1 MHMKLHGHYEEIP
14 EALRIK
20 DAVTIVIVFALFALI
35 LFLMGYVGKSE
46 AFFAWGGLLL
56 ILGAALGF
64 YLYRKKQTFIHD
76 PVIPVAPT
84 DEELRAIAEAN
95 EKWDR
100 AVQKWWF
107 RYPMAVLFLVGAWF
121 FSEWKPNSWFI
132 PGFLVLVAIISA
144 WELTLVGLGIG
155 IAILAFK
162 AIASLPVSVAI
173 IIGAFII
180 GAAITAALKK

>member
-1 MHMKLHGHYEEIP
+1 MKQHGHYEEIP
-14 EALRIK
+14 EALRVK
-20 DAVTIVIVFALFALI
+20 DAVLIVVSSSVIALT
-35 LFLMGYVGKSE
+35 LFLTGYVYKSE
-46 AFFAWGGLLL
+46 EWFVWGVLVL
-56 ILGAALGF
+56 ILGVALGF
-64 YLYRKKQTFIHD
+64 YLYRKKQALIPD

-84 DEELRAIAEAN
+84 EEELKAQAEAA

-107 RYPMAVLFLVGAWF
+107 RYPMAVLCLLGAWF
-121 FSEWKPNSWFI
+121 FSESKPNLWFM
-132 PGFLVLVAIISA
+132 PVLLVLVAMVSA

-180 GAAITAALKK
+180 RAALKR

>member
-1 MHMKLHGHYEEIP
+1 MKLHGHYEEIP

-20 DAVTIVIVFALFALI
+20 DAVTIVIVFALFAII
-35 LFLMGYVGKSE
+35 LFLMGYVGESE

-56 ILGAALGF
+56 ILGVALGF
-64 YLYRKKQTFIHD
+64 YLYRKKQAFIHD

-84 DEELRAIAEAN
+84 EEELRAKAEAD

-100 AVQKWWF
+100 AVKKWWF

-121 FSEWKPNSWFI
+121 SPEWKPNSWFI
-132 PGFLVLVAIISA
+132 PVLFVLGAIVSA
-144 WELTLVGLGIG
+144 WELALVGLGIG

-162 AIASLPVSVAI
+162 ALASLPVSVAI

>member
-1 MHMKLHGHYEEIP
+1 MKQHGHYEEIP

-20 DAVTIVIVFALFALI
+20 DAVTIVLVFALFALI